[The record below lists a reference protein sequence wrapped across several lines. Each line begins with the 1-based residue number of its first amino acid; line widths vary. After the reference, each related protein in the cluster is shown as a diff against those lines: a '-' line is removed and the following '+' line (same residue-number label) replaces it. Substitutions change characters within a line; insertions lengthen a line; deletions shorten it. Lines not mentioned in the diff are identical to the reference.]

1 MVWFLCGL
9 MCIVYIV
16 IVMNRLLI
24 CRRNVLNFKNEKW
37 GKNKIGEW
45 DMFYVLIKLIGVKW
59 IMINC
64 VIIVRKIF
72 WKNVFKVFFM
82 IDWFCIFFVRWCDCI
97 FFFIVVLDWLFLI
110 REILFCWC
118 FYFIIFNLYKIYY

>member
-1 MVWFLCGL
+1 MVWILSGL

-45 DMFYVLIKLIGVKW
+45 DLYVLIKLIGVKW

-72 WKNVFKVFFM
+72 
-82 IDWFCIFFVRWCDCI
+82 
-97 FFFIVVLDWLFLI
+97 
-110 REILFCWC
+110 
-118 FYFIIFNLYKIYY
+118 